1 MMEKTG
7 RFAGIS
13 KDLRTGKTI
22 LQFELDGNPDA
33 SIDEISRYEKLTIIA
48 KPYRQKR
55 SLNANAYLW
64 ECLGQ
69 MAQAMIPPA
78 DKWDVYLLMLK
89 RYGKYTYIVIKPNA
103 VDRMRAMW
111 RESEVIGEISIN
123 GVLAVQMLCYYGSST
138 YDSKEMSVLLDGVV
152 SEMKNM
158 GLVPP
163 PTEDMRRVLKEME
176 EREHAQEN
184 ESPAV

>member
-22 LQFELDGNPDA
+22 IQFELDGNPDS
-33 SIDEISRYEKLTIIA
+33 SIDEISKYEKLTIIA
-48 KPYRQKR
+48 KPYRKKR

-64 ECLGQ
+64 ECLGI
-69 MAQAMIPPA
+69 MAASMNPPA

-123 GVLAVQMLCYYGSST
+123 GIMAVQMLCYYGSST

-152 SEMKNM
+152 SEMRGM
-158 GLVPP
+158 GLTPP
-163 PTEDMRRVLKEME
+163 PTEDMRRVIREME
-176 EREHAQEN
+176 ERENAQAH
-184 ESPAV
+184 ESTAV